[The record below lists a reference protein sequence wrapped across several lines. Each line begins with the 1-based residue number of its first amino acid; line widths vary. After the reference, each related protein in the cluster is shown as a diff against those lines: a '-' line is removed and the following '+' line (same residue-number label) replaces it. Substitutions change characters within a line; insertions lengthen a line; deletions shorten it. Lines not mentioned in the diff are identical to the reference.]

1 MHTTSSTGFDDRV
14 RAVMA
19 CMDTTGLIDRFAA
32 NDVLLDLLDA
42 AGTGE
47 ESARVLGALAA
58 LPKSELVDRSMLAGL
73 LANLGDHIDTTS

>member
-1 MHTTSSTGFDDRV
+1 MHTTSLTGFDDRV

-19 CMDTTGLIDRFAA
+19 GMDTTGLIDRFAA
-32 NDVLLDLLDA
+32 NNVLLDLLDA
-42 AGTGE
+42 AGTDE

-58 LPKSELVDRSMLAGL
+58 LPKSKLVDRSMLAGL

>member
-1 MHTTSSTGFDDRV
+1 
-14 RAVMA
+14 
-19 CMDTTGLIDRFAA
+19 
-32 NDVLLDLLDA
+32 VLLDLLDA